1 MDASD
6 LYLRSTERPCACLEY
21 WKSHHPECPVLP
33 APMAKRWVPVSDHRC
48 ACLEYW
54 REHHN
59 DCAMDLVHQYAI
71 DMDDKER
78 ELETV
83 HETWATEA
91 MAHEDKIKA
100 LLGALRDLLE
110 CGWIP
115 LEAETG
121 EKRLSREEAAALMA
135 EDREFVVW
143 VCIPCGDQ
151 THNPD
156 PAHHALHPEQPCPL
170 AVAARLLA
178 NE

>member
-6 LYLRSTERPCACLEY
+6 LYLRSTKRPCACLEY
-21 WKSHHPECPVLP
+21 WKSHHPSCPTQIDVMDVLHEF
-33 APMAKRWVPVSDHRC
+33 A
-48 ACLEYW
+48 LETDVY
-54 REHHN
+54 EN
-59 DCAMDLVHQYAI
+59 ELELVH
-71 DMDDKER
+71 EG
-78 ELETV
+78 
-83 HETWATEA
+83 WANEA
-91 MAHEDKIKA
+91 MAHEDTIRT
-100 LLGALRDLLE
+100 LRIALRDLLE

-178 NE
+178 NDGTE